1 MGGGTAADCRVVTPV
16 NKVGN
21 GGFLI
26 CDYNNNRVRSVDD
39 RGLMSTVVGTGELGF
54 SGDGNLPVWS
64 TGNRF
69 SSIDAGAAGNFLVI
83 DRSDRRVRVIEST

>member
-1 MGGGTAADCRVVTPV
+1 MS
-16 NKVGN
+16 
-21 GGFLI
+21 I
-26 CDYNNNRVRSVDD
+26 QQVRSVDD

-54 SGDGNLPVWS
+54 SGDGNPAVWS

-69 SSIDAGAAGNFLVI
+69 SSIDADVAGNFLVI